1 MCRSLVS
8 KRFVTHGSLP
18 SQQRSKQPTFTQL
31 ECMQFLMHTKTC
43 ILHTRCIHAHA
54 RSFLL
59 IKNAQSGSFCSFS
72 LFQKKLSGF
81 PLKVRYIH
89 SLDRDTKVS
98 LQADDDVQGVKET
111 IKAAGRKALQ
121 RFFSQLGAEV
131 SQTGENDK
139 PGGVA

>member
-1 MCRSLVS
+1 MLNPGHFVLLVFS
-8 KRFVTHGSLP
+8 K
-18 SQQRSKQPTFTQL
+18 
-31 ECMQFLMHTKTC
+31 
-43 ILHTRCIHAHA
+43 
-54 RSFLL
+54 
-59 IKNAQSGSFCSFS
+59 KN
-72 LFQKKLSGF
+72 LSGF